1 MPIPVAVPIVRAA
14 WPAKVAAGS
23 LTPPM
28 VLAVG
33 STKTRIAR
41 QRRPPRPSAFGLLAV
56 GAGLTVLIVALAY
69 SAWSAKDALAGRWNR
84 QPSNPT
90 VMASAALPQV
100 PPPDA
105 VAFVAENE
113 LFAPDDK
120 LETPLAPPTAA
131 NADAGINAASP
142 DRAGPYV
149 EFQDTLGGASGNQ
162 SFTADAW
169 VAQLADRGTQDLD
182 QPPFEPSAT
191 LPAIPWTTLR
201 ELANHPSIQS
211 QVESR
216 LPGIRKRA
224 GAGQAQVS
232 DPVATEDLGIFSRP
246 PASFD
251 YRRRVAIE
259 DDTRPVAP
267 GS

>member
-1 MPIPVAVPIVRAA
+1 
-14 WPAKVAAGS
+14 
-23 LTPPM
+23 M

-41 QRRPPRPSAFGLLAV
+41 QRRPTRSSAFGLLAV

-69 SAWSAKDALAGRWNR
+69 TAWSAKDALAGRWNR
-84 QPSNPT
+84 QLSNPT
-90 VMASAALPQV
+90 VLASAALPQV
-100 PPPDA
+100 PPPA
-105 VAFVAENE
+105 TVASVAENE
-113 LFAPDDK
+113 LLSPDDK
-120 LETPLAPPTAA
+120 LETPLAPTTAA
-131 NADAGINAASP
+131 NADAGINVASP

-149 EFQDTLGGASGNQ
+149 EFQDTLGVASGNQ

-169 VAQLADRGTQDLD
+169 VAQLADQGIQDLD
-182 QPPFEPSAT
+182 QPPFEPSTT
-191 LPAIPWTTLR
+191 LPSLLGTTLGK
-201 ELANHPSIQS
+201 LGNNPLLQS

-216 LPGIRKRA
+216 LRGIRKRA

-251 YRRRVAIE
+251 HRRRVAIE
-259 DDTRPVAP
+259 DDTRPVTP